1 MSNCIDHGRRGTVI
15 KYAHVVHE
23 GTMIYRHRL
32 AYCLANAVSLEAIA
46 GLVVRHTCDNPR
58 CINPEHLLLGTQ
70 LDNVQDR
77 QVRGRTARGAKVL
90 QAKLTEADVLFI
102 RDNYVRYSKEYS
114 TVGLARKFSVN
125 KATISRILNRELW
138 AHV

>member
-1 MSNCIDHGRRGTVI
+1 MSDCVDHGRRGTLN
-15 KYAHVVHE
+15 KYAQVVHE
-23 GTMIYRHRL
+23 GVMVYRHRL
-32 AYCLANAVSLEAIA
+32 VYCEANDVTLSAIK
-46 GLVVRHTCDNPR
+46 GKVVRHTCDNPR

-77 QVRGRTARGAKVL
+77 QVRGRTTRGMQII

-102 RDNYVRYSKEYS
+102 RDNYVRCSKEYG
-114 TVGLARKFSVN
+114 TVGLAHKFSVN

>member
-1 MSNCIDHGRRGTVI
+1 MSECIDHGRRGIVN

-23 GTMIYRHRL
+23 GVQVYRHRL
-32 AYCLANAVSLEAIA
+32 AYCLANEVTLPAIK
-46 GLVVRHTCDNPR
+46 GKVVRHTCDNPR

-70 LDNVQDR
+70 LDNVHDM
-77 QVRGRTARGAKVL
+77 VARGRYARGAMIP
-90 QAKLTEADVLFI
+90 QAKLTEADVRFI